1 MSFKIPELKHNY
13 ELMEIIKKFG
23 KNLRSINL
31 LIVGRDETFNWFNH
45 TNAEMINCIIKGC
58 PKLESLSLESLR
70 GWKDPPKDKMS
81 KLLLVSRSTI
91 NFDPKVLKDLND
103 LDVSDCWDFRIEE
116 DSLKDLSKGCKE
128 LKDLK
133 LTKITFED
141 IFIEDQIKKM
151 FPDCNVEINECSFQ
165 EEDEDDSEQDRRLKI
180 YEEVF
185 LNLCRKRKPKR
196 NDSEQW
202 TTTDDSSSDAD
213 DV

>member
-1 MSFKIPELKHNY
+1 MKHNY

-31 LIVGRDETFNWFNH
+31 LIVGRDETFLDLWFKH
-45 TNAEMINCIIKGC
+45 TNVEMINCIIEGC

-81 KLLLVSRSTI
+81 KLLLVSRSLRLSTI

-165 EEDEDDSEQDRRLKI
+165 EEDEDDL
-180 YEEVF
+180 
-185 LNLCRKRKPKR
+185 
-196 NDSEQW
+196 EQW
-202 TTTDDSSSDAD
+202 TTTSISSISSSDAD

>member
-165 EEDEDDSEQDRRLKI
+165 EEDEDDL
-180 YEEVF
+180 
-185 LNLCRKRKPKR
+185 
-196 NDSEQW
+196 EQW
-202 TTTDDSSSDAD
+202 TTTSISSISSSDAD

>member
-1 MSFKIPELKHNY
+1 MVVK
-13 ELMEIIKKFG
+13 G
-23 KNLRSINL
+23 
-31 LIVGRDETFNWFNH
+31 IVKS
-45 TNAEMINCIIKGC
+45 KGLWS
-58 PKLESLSLESLR
+58 P
-70 GWKDPPKDKMS
+70 
-81 KLLLVSRSTI
+81 SRSTI
-91 NFDPKVLKDLND
+91 DLDPKVLKDLND

-133 LTKITFED
+133 LTKIAFED

-165 EEDEDDSEQDRRLKI
+165 EEDEDDSEQ
-180 YEEVF
+180 
-185 LNLCRKRKPKR
+185 
-196 NDSEQW
+196 W

>member
-81 KLLLVSRSTI
+81 KLLLVSRSLRLSTI
-91 NFDPKVLKDLND
+91 NFDPKVFKDLND

-116 DSLKDLSKGCKE
+116 VSLKDLSKGCKE

-165 EEDEDDSEQDRRLKI
+165 EEDEDDL
-180 YEEVF
+180 
-185 LNLCRKRKPKR
+185 
-196 NDSEQW
+196 EQW
-202 TTTDDSSSDAD
+202 TTTSISSSDAD

>member
-1 MSFKIPELKHNY
+1 MSFKIPDLEYNYDLLHTIMKH
-13 ELMEIIKKFG
+13 G
-23 KNLRSINL
+23 KDLCSINL
-31 LIVGRDETFNWFNH
+31 LIVGRDETFLDLWFKH
-45 TNAEMINCIIKGC
+45 TNVEMINCIIEGC
-58 PKLESLSLESLR
+58 PKLESLSLELLR

-91 NFDPKVLKDLND
+91 DLDPKVLKDLND

-165 EEDEDDSEQDRRLKI
+165 EEDEDDSEQWK
-180 YEEVF
+180 
-185 LNLCRKRKPKR
+185 
-196 NDSEQW
+196 
-202 TTTDDSSSDAD
+202 TTDDSSSDAD

>member
-1 MSFKIPELKHNY
+1 MKHNY

-31 LIVGRDETFNWFNH
+31 LIVGRDETFHWFNH

-81 KLLLVSRSTI
+81 KLLLVSRSLRLSTI
-91 NFDPKVLKDLND
+91 NFDPKVFKDLND

-133 LTKITFED
+133 LTNVIFE
-141 IFIEDQIKKM
+141 
-151 FPDCNVEINECSFQ
+151 EIDT
-165 EEDEDDSEQDRRLKI
+165 EDEVKKI
-180 YEEVF
+180 LPNCNFDIKECYFDGDNIIKIGLYFECVF
-185 LNLCRKRKPKR
+185 AHAN
-196 NDSEQW
+196 
-202 TTTDDSSSDAD
+202 
-213 DV
+213 

>member
-31 LIVGRDETFNWFNH
+31 LIVGRDETFHWFNH

-116 DSLKDLSKGCKE
+116 DSLKDLSKGCKK

-133 LTKITFED
+133 LTKIAFED

-165 EEDEDDSEQDRRLKI
+165 EEDEDDSEQ
-180 YEEVF
+180 
-185 LNLCRKRKPKR
+185 
-196 NDSEQW
+196 W

>member
-1 MSFKIPELKHNY
+1 
-13 ELMEIIKKFG
+13 
-23 KNLRSINL
+23 
-31 LIVGRDETFNWFNH
+31 
-45 TNAEMINCIIKGC
+45 
-58 PKLESLSLESLR
+58 
-70 GWKDPPKDKMS
+70 MS
-81 KLLLVSRSTI
+81 KLLLVSRSLRLSTI
-91 NFDPKVLKDLND
+91 NFDPKVFKDLND

-165 EEDEDDSEQDRRLKI
+165 EEDEDDSEQ
-180 YEEVF
+180 
-185 LNLCRKRKPKR
+185 
-196 NDSEQW
+196 W